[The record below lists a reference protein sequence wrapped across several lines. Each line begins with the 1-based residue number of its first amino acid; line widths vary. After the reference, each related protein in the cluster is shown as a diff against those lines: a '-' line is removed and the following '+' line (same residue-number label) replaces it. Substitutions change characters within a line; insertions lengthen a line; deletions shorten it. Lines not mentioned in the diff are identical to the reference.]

1 MNATGF
7 FNSVWI
13 LVAHIPAGKVASY
26 GQIAAL
32 LGNPRAARTV
42 GWALHSTPAY
52 LDIPW
57 HRVINSKGRISTDCG
72 EHSPG
77 LQRFLLEQEGVE
89 FDGDYVDMD
98 RYQWQPDIA
107 TIEAILAKG
116 HPLARTD

>member
-1 MNATGF
+1 MNSTGF

-13 LVAHIPAGKVASY
+13 LVAHIPRGKVASY

-42 GWALHSTPAY
+42 GWALHSTPEH

-72 EHSPG
+72 EHSPS
-77 LQRFLLEQEGVE
+77 LQRNLLEQEGVE
-89 FDGDYVDMD
+89 FDGDYIDLN
-98 RYQWQPDIA
+98 RFQWQPTME

-116 HPLARTD
+116 YPLVRTD